1 MYNESR
7 TMIEVIDLTKIF
19 RKPIRGKGLI
29 GMVTTLFSRKYVET
43 RAVDG
48 VSFSIPEGEI
58 IGYIGSNGAGKST
71 TIKMM
76 CGILT
81 PTSGKVLIDG
91 NEPYAKRRIVAK
103 DIGVVF
109 GQKTQLWWDIPLIES
124 FKVLKEIYQVSE
136 EDYASRMQFLS
147 EVLGIDEFLNQ
158 PVRTLSLGQR
168 MRADLAASMLHNPKI
183 LFLDEPT
190 IGMDVLV
197 KEKIRLAIHAL
208 NQKYRTTV
216 VLTTHDMADI
226 ENLCSRIIMLEKGKI
241 IYDGSLGD
249 IKHRFGNL
257 KTLTLTVPP
266 SIDPNQIEP
275 FSKDVEVLLSEDKVV
290 LRFDPDKVK
299 LEDVVQYSFSKYQA
313 IDMRIADISIEDVVK
328 QILAHQE
335 GGKDVQKV

>member
-1 MYNESR
+1 
-7 TMIEVIDLTKIF
+7 MIKVQELTKIF

-29 GMVTTLFSRKYVET
+29 GMISTLFSRKYTEI

-48 VSFSIPEGEI
+48 VSFDIPEGEI
-58 IGYIGSNGAGKST
+58 VGYIGSNGAGKST

-81 PTSGKVLIDG
+81 PTSGKVFIGDK
-91 NEPYAKRRIVAK
+91 EPYLKRRVVAK

-109 GQKTQLWWDIPLIES
+109 GQKSQLWWDIPLVES
-124 FKVLKEIYQVSE
+124 FKVLKEIYQVSD
-136 EDYASRMQFLS
+136 EDYEERMSFLS
-147 EVLGIDEFLNQ
+147 SVLGIDEFMTQ

-197 KEKIRLAIHAL
+197 KEKIRTAIHAL
-208 NQKYRTTV
+208 NAKYHTTI

-226 ENLCSRIIMLEKGKI
+226 ENLCSRIIMIEKGKI
-241 IYDGSLGD
+241 IYDGPLRD
-249 IKHRFGNL
+249 IKRRFGNI

-266 SIDPNQIEP
+266 SVDPEKVKP
-275 FSKDVEVLLSEDKVV
+275 FSDDVAMVLDKDNKDKVV
-290 LRFDPDKVK
+290 LKFDADKVV
-299 LEDVVQYSFSKYQA
+299 LEHVVQYAFSQYQA
-313 IDMRIADISIEDVVK
+313 IDMKIADISIEDVVK
-328 QILAHQE
+328 QILSQQE
-335 GGKDVQKV
+335 EEHEKAKKI